1 MRRRLDRRAL
11 LATAAGVLFAG
22 CTPGQYA
29 EQADRD
35 AYRAVGQTQRFALG
49 SARDFAVR
57 YDPFAA
63 GDANAAPIRVGP
75 KVIPVGEGKP
85 VTLAL
90 DECLEIAI
98 RNSRQFQTRKE
109 TLYSTALALA
119 NSRRGWDFPLLGG
132 AIDGSASRSVVNR
145 GGETNAGTFTP
156 EATLTQQFVHG
167 GALTLGLGVDLV
179 SDLLGWRSTTVG
191 SLLSANFTQPLLR
204 GAGRGLAYEDQYR
217 AERDFVF
224 SVLEYERF
232 TQEFAVDTLTRYY
245 GVLQQRDQLENER
258 ANIKRLEETFA
269 LTKALVQ
276 GGIRSPTEQDEAEQN
291 LINAKVRFE
300 QDQQQYRNALDRF
313 KLTLGL
319 PIAAQAKL
327 NYPAALTKL
336 NDAGPKPITVKEAEA
351 LSVAMVTRPDVLQ
364 QAAAVRDAERDVVIA
379 ADRFLPQLD
388 VALGAAAT
396 STAPRK
402 FTRVQFHRHRREAAA
417 TFNYELDQTDHRDA
431 YRNAMLARDKARRD
445 WEEFVD
451 QVRLDIRQ
459 SYRSLIQSQ
468 RSYELEVRNVEI
480 AKRRRKLI
488 VLEQK
493 EGQASARDVLTAEDA
508 LRRAQNSLT
517 NALVSYTTTR
527 LQFMT
532 TLGLVRVDEK
542 GRIHERAKPFRF
554 DRIRE
559 RYPYVAGQ

>member
-1 MRRRLDRRAL
+1 M
-11 LATAAGVLFAG
+11 
-22 CTPGQYA
+22 
-29 EQADRD
+29 
-35 AYRAVGQTQRFALG
+35 
-49 SARDFAVR
+49 
-57 YDPFAA
+57 
-63 GDANAAPIRVGP
+63 
-75 KVIPVGEGKP
+75 
-85 VTLAL
+85 
-90 DECLEIAI
+90 
-98 RNSRQFQTRKE
+98 
-109 TLYSTALALA
+109 
-119 NSRRGWDFPLLGG
+119 
-132 AIDGSASRSVVNR
+132 
-145 GGETNAGTFTP
+145 
-156 EATLTQQFVHG
+156 
-167 GALTLGLGVDLV
+167 
-179 SDLLGWRSTTVG
+179 
-191 SLLSANFTQPLLR
+191 
-204 GAGRGLAYEDQYR
+204 
-217 AERDFVF
+217 
-224 SVLEYERF
+224 
-232 TQEFAVDTLTRYY
+232 
-245 GVLQQRDQLENER
+245 
-258 ANIKRLEETFA
+258 
-269 LTKALVQ
+269 
-276 GGIRSPTEQDEAEQN
+276 
-291 LINAKVRFE
+291 
-300 QDQQQYRNALDRF
+300 
-313 KLTLGL
+313 
-319 PIAAQAKL
+319 
-327 NYPAALTKL
+327 
-336 NDAGPKPITVKEAEA
+336 
-351 LSVAMVTRPDVLQ
+351 
-364 QAAAVRDAERDVVIA
+364 VIA

-388 VALGAAAT
+388 VTLGAAAA

-417 TFNYELDQTDHRDA
+417 TFNYELDQTGHRDA